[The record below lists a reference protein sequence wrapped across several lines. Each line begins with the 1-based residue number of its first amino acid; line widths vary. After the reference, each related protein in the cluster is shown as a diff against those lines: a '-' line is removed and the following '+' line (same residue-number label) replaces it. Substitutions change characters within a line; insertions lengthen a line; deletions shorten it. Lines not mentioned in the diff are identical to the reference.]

1 MKKETWKT
9 VIQLIVSILTAALTA
24 LGTTSC
30 MGHGPIV
37 IWKYRTIK
45 RICRHLNLM
54 PAGFLLV
61 FLFTWYHS
69 TNSTLWIRNIAL
81 VSWYQVHV
89 AMKYGLTC
97 IFADIDADIITIRME
112 TFIHLLLDILQH
124 DIHSLSFMVSKI
136 EVWSNMTFRNDESM
150 TWRYW
155 ITIVKSNASSRFAD
169 DFNPTRQ
176 SRRTRRGRTSWLIFL
191 AIQNLWKKRSR

>member
-89 AMKYGLTC
+89 A
-97 IFADIDADIITIRME
+97 ITIRME

-169 DFNPTRQ
+169 DFNPTRL
-176 SRRTRRGRTSWLIFL
+176 SRRTRRGRTPWLIFL